1 MFKKTAYNT
10 SLTCAGLFIALPAF
24 IIFMVIAVLT
34 SVIWIPVTLSLFFL
48 IWLIKQTRFGPAL
61 SSLEHKMWNKVFFPG
76 NQLQTYIWRFIYNFM
91 FRGLSNESI
100 TALNYGFALMS
111 DNGVYLDQRQ
121 VEGGKTFETL

>member
-1 MFKKTAYNT
+1 
-10 SLTCAGLFIALPAF
+10 
-24 IIFMVIAVLT
+24 MVIAVLT

>member
-1 MFKKTAYNT
+1 
-10 SLTCAGLFIALPAF
+10 
-24 IIFMVIAVLT
+24 
-34 SVIWIPVTLSLFFL
+34 
-48 IWLIKQTRFGPAL
+48 
-61 SSLEHKMWNKVFFPG
+61 
-76 NQLQTYIWRFIYNFM
+76 M